1 MTVPEVLLDA
11 NSCADKVMNEALAV
25 WLVLSEV
32 AEDSVLGFG

>member
-1 MTVPEVLLDA
+1 MTVPALLLDA
-11 NSCADKVMNEALAV
+11 NSCADKEMTEALAV